1 MKPILVVGAAGR
13 HGGTGMTVILALRE
27 AGRPVRALVRRL
39 DERSEVL
46 AGQGIEVVA
55 GDLHDRRALAPAL
68 DGVETAYFTYP
79 VAAGIVEAAA
89 NFAAAGRAA
98 GLRRVVVM
106 SMGVSRPDSPS
117 HLGRAQFLAE
127 EILEWA
133 GFACLH
139 LRIAALFLE
148 NLDLLHRADIL
159 GDGVIR
165 NSFGDVPMAWM
176 SGADAGRFAAAAL
189 LHPERFGDAKAVYP
203 TGDQRLT
210 HGEAAAIIGRH
221 LGRDLRH
228 ETIAPEAWRDRLN
241 ALAATDPRIGSDMA
255 AHIATVGIALR
266 QALPANDLF
275 EQVTGSRTTPLAAWL
290 KEGRFLK
297 PSSSSRT

>member
-1 MKPILVVGAAGR
+1 MKPILVTGAAGR
-13 HGGTGMTVILALRE
+13 HGGTGATVIRALRE
-27 AGRPVRALVRRL
+27 AGRPVRGMVRRL
-39 DERSEVL
+39 DERAAAL
-46 AGQGIEVVA
+46 AGLGIDVVA
-55 GDLHDRRALAPAL
+55 GDLHDRRTLAAALA
-68 DGVETAYFTYP
+68 DVETAYFAYP
-79 VAAGIVEAAA
+79 VAAGIVDAAA

-98 GLRRVVVM
+98 GLKRVVVM

-117 HLGRAQFLAE
+117 HLGRAQYLAE
-127 EILEWA
+127 EMLEWA
-133 GFACLH
+133 GFDCLH

-228 ETIAPEAWRDRLN
+228 ETIAPDVWRDRLIG
-241 ALAATDPRIGSDMA
+241 LAAKDARISADMA
-255 AHIATVGIALR
+255 AHISTVGIALR

-275 EQVTGSRTTPLAAWL
+275 ERATGTTSTPLAVWL
-290 KEGRFLK
+290 KEGDF
-297 PSSSSRT
+297 PMQ